1 MLSRDVVQQQLLA
14 VFGMY
19 PDISLAVALRM
30 NANITAPFHTVK
42 LSLSTMVSCGMVME
56 TKQKGRLPS
65 IYRLSE
71 EGKRYHFL
79 FFGEDRK
86 VVSPEDLMQ
95 LKQHRE
101 KECQNSM
108 DQERLLDFMRS
119 VYPRSI
125 STLMAHDH
133 LRAFYDT
140 SLEIAYTLNILYQ
153 LKTAGDVASCCNYL
167 LWSAHTPAENANGS

>member
-71 EGKRYHFL
+71 EGKRYMDGNRPFC
-79 FFGEDRK
+79 F
-86 VVSPEDLMQ
+86 VSMTIPHETIV
-95 LKQHRE
+95 
-101 KECQNSM
+101 
-108 DQERLLDFMRS
+108 ERLNLT
-119 VYPRSI
+119 V
-125 STLMAHDH
+125 
-133 LRAFYDT
+133 
-140 SLEIAYTLNILYQ
+140 
-153 LKTAGDVASCCNYL
+153 
-167 LWSAHTPAENANGS
+167 